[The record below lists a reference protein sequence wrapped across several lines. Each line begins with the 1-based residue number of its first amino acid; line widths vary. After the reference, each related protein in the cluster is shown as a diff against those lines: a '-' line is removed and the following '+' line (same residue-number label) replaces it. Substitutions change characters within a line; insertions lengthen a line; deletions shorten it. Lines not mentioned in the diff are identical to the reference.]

1 MRIKKIW
8 LTIILICCSILF
20 FAACMEERLAE
31 SVSLNGYSSETP
43 LEFTMGNFSYNNY
56 TVSVTYND
64 GATEE
69 IALAEDMISETD
81 KLKFYQEGRNSITL
95 TYKGAETS
103 IEINVSRNQF
113 SDNIQLN
120 DFTAT
125 YNGTPF
131 TVEVEGDI
139 PGGTK
144 ILYPQ
149 GNTFQNAGS
158 YDMTAILQ
166 CDGYASKIL
175 SARVM
180 IEKAVYD
187 VTNAQLYNETVVYNR
202 ETHNLAVKGTIIE
215 SNGAIVHSP
224 ATLPQGVSVSYSIT
238 KVQNGKGEDIAT
250 DKQQFVEGNKAVE
263 AGTYKVC
270 AHFKGDI
277 SNYNAIPDSVAY
289 LTINRATYD
298 MSKIEFVDKTVTYS
312 GEAYTLSIAKNS
324 KLPTDVE
331 VSYQTKRLEDGDGN
345 QLNDASYQTGNQAT
359 EVGVYLVEA
368 KFSIIGKNAEN
379 YITEPFEK
387 QAYLTILRAS
397 YDEELQNVYLD
408 TQWEEFVEDKTYE
421 IYFECELPQGVTPQF
436 TLTSDSGEIIQGT
449 METVTSEVEGDETAT
464 KTTYKYSFS
473 VERAGEYICVVTF
486 VHDNENYDTITLEL
500 NATFY
505 ISNVV

>member
-1 MRIKKIW
+1 
-8 LTIILICCSILF
+8 
-20 FAACMEERLAE
+20 
-31 SVSLNGYSSETP
+31 
-43 LEFTMGNFSYNNY
+43 
-56 TVSVTYND
+56 
-64 GATEE
+64 
-69 IALAEDMISETD
+69 
-81 KLKFYQEGRNSITL
+81 
-95 TYKGAETS
+95 
-103 IEINVSRNQF
+103 
-113 SDNIQLN
+113 
-120 DFTAT
+120 
-125 YNGTPF
+125 
-131 TVEVEGDI
+131 
-139 PGGTK
+139 
-144 ILYPQ
+144 
-149 GNTFQNAGS
+149 
-158 YDMTAILQ
+158 
-166 CDGYASKIL
+166 
-175 SARVM
+175 
-180 IEKAVYD
+180 
-187 VTNAQLYNETVVYNR
+187 
-202 ETHNLAVKGTIIE
+202 
-215 SNGAIVHSP
+215 
-224 ATLPQGVSVSYSIT
+224 
-238 KVQNGKGEDIAT
+238 
-250 DKQQFVEGNKAVE
+250 
-263 AGTYKVC
+263 
-270 AHFKGDI
+270 
-277 SNYNAIPDSVAY
+277 
-289 LTINRATYD
+289 

-359 EVGVYLVEA
+359 DVGVYLVEA

-436 TLTSDSGEIIQGT
+436 TLTSDNGETIQGI

-505 ISNVV
+505 ISSVV